1 MDSRAPSASG
11 PPPDEERIRAALR
24 EVMDPEAGF
33 NIVDLGLIYRVAIA
47 APQVDIEMTMTS
59 PACPLGDMIIDEA
72 REAVAPT
79 LPPGWTVDIRLVW
92 EPPWQPALMSEA
104 GKKHFGWTP
113 E

>member
-47 APQVDIEMTMTS
+47 APIGAADIS
-59 PACPLGDMIIDEA
+59 SS
-72 REAVAPT
+72 
-79 LPPGWTVDIRLVW
+79 RLHSTRMC
-92 EPPWQPALMSEA
+92 AS
-104 GKKHFGWTP
+104 GH
-113 E
+113 